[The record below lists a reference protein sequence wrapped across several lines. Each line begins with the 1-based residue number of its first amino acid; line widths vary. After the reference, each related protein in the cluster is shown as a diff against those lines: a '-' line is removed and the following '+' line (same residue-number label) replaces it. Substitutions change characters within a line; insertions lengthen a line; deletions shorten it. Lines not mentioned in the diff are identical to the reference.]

1 MFSSSI
7 WRMKAVGGNLAKSKK
22 KLAMIE
28 YVWKQDE
35 TSLKGF
41 PEMSCAFKIQS
52 IEWHL

>member
-1 MFSSSI
+1 
-7 WRMKAVGGNLAKSKK
+7 MKAVGGNLAKSKK
-22 KLAMIE
+22 KLPMIE